1 MGSGSSVEDKGA
13 ITFSSFHSS
22 RWSTRSADTGASE
35 RHRSQSEE
43 EVVQYA
49 EILHDDGSEAAKKWK
64 VC

>member
-1 MGSGSSVEDKGA
+1 MEDKGA

-22 RWSTRSADTGASE
+22 RWSTRSADTGTSE
-35 RHRSQSEE
+35 LHRSQSEEEE